1 MSTQE
6 YPRLA
11 TCCRSASDEQQPR
24 DPKSPRDTASKCSTT
39 YTRVLAIGD
48 CNTYGLHEPPIG
60 NTILDKFCRCLE
72 LAGYPTV
79 SQNLGHGMATS
90 REGVVL
96 MNDRA
101 QVADVV
107 LINFG
112 LVDSWIT
119 SVPKLYVPYFPDNRL
134 KKITRKALKYT
145 KRRLRSPLVRRFV
158 PLGNVVPLD
167 EYRRN
172 IETLIGTARAL
183 NPKVWIVL
191 WGCPPV
197 QNDDQRNAEL
207 LRYNAE
213 LHDIA
218 NNLGT
223 SYFPTKPLVE
233 SLTTTEAFLDNVHLN
248 EVATAGIAT
257 GIAHC
262 YLSQR
267 QRKAA

>member
-1 MSTQE
+1 MRIRE

-11 TCCRSASDEQQPR
+11 ECCRPDSDEIFMPEVETPG
-24 DPKSPRDTASKCSTT
+24 DNAPLP
-39 YTRVLAIGD
+39 YTRVIAVGD

-79 SQNLGHGMATS
+79 SQNLGCGMATS
-90 REGVVL
+90 REGIVL
-96 MNDRA
+96 MTERA
-101 QVADVV
+101 KPADIA

-119 SVPKLYVPYFPDNRL
+119 SVPKLYVPYFPDNRV
-134 KKITRKALKYT
+134 KKLTRKALKYT
-145 KRRLRSPLVRRFV
+145 KRRLRSPLIRRFI
-158 PLGNVVPLD
+158 PTGNVVPID
-167 EYRRN
+167 EFRRN
-172 IETLIGTARAL
+172 IEAIIDIARRL
-183 NPKVWIVL
+183 NPDVCIVL
-191 WGCPPV
+191 WGSPPV
-197 QNDDQRNAEL
+197 QNDDRRNEEL

-218 NNLGT
+218 NNLGA
-223 SYFPTKPLVE
+223 SYFPTKPLIE

-257 GIAHC
+257 GIAHT

-267 QRKAA
+267 QRTAA